1 MKVNGYELLGNA
13 IVLQAAKD
21 YRIAL
26 RTQHLN
32 PNDKKKNN
40 IEITKLEKF
49 FSGEYFKT
57 LTSLDGPELA
67 DKIKRDLIAN
77 DYHIRRNRYTKYDLI
92 DEDDT

>member
-1 MKVNGYELLGNA
+1 MKLNGYELLGNA

-32 PNDKKKNN
+32 PNDKKNN
-40 IEITKLEKF
+40 IEVTRLEKF

-67 DKIKRDLIAN
+67 DKIKSDLIAN
-77 DYHIRRNRYTKYDLI
+77 DYKIKRKTNYSLI
-92 DEDDT
+92 DEDNT